1 MNALDWFVLAG
12 LGLSALVGV
21 LRGAAYELI
30 SLGGWIIAFVVAR
43 QCSPWLAEHYLQ
55 GLGAAD
61 LRYGVAWFASFVLA
75 LLAAGLL
82 ATLMRLLLRSTGL
95 GILDRSMGAV
105 FGLVRGLVLLMLTVF
120 AAGYTELPH
129 SAMWQTSFLIPPAA
143 AAVAEVLP
151 LLPAAVVPAMPAPP
165 KP

>member
-21 LRGAAYELI
+21 LRGAAYEFI
-30 SLGGWIIAFVVAR
+30 SLGGWIVAFYVAP
-43 QCSPWLAEHYLQ
+43 QCSPWLAAHYLQ
-55 GLGAAD
+55 GLGTVE
-61 LRYGVAWFASFVLA
+61 LRNGVAWFACFVLA

-82 ATLMRLLLRSTGL
+82 ATVMRLLLRSTGL
-95 GILDRSMGAV
+95 GVLDRSMGAV
-105 FGLVRGLVLLMLTVF
+105 FGLVRGLALLMLAIF

-129 SAMWQTSFLIPPAA
+129 SAMWKTSLFIPPAA

-151 LLPAAVVPAMPAPP
+151 LLPVAVVPAMPALP